1 MQCFPSSLDSNL
13 PQKAKKLLDH
23 ITEICRASP
32 DDSCFKSIKNIA
44 VDCGLAL
51 QTAHNHK
58 HLLLAR
64 GLIHIE
70 KRANGKRS
78 NPRHRITLV
87 HEKLEPR
94 QSTSWPL
101 AASVRGCGEKSTSRR
116 KLSCVRLS
124 ALTLWKEFDRLDL
137 ISQYFRSG
145 WQVCPAHNPIFE
157 DGITSCS
164 CRFGRKCSK
173 TGKHPKFSKSQWA
186 LRFEDKHDRLID
198 YFFENPA
205 DNVGVWLPDGLM
217 VVDFDDVQAKE
228 EIFGESLPETLTC
241 ATPRGAHLYF
251 LAHELFRTT
260 ASKIKANVDI
270 RAPDSWVILPPS
282 IHKTGLKYEWEILT
296 TPKSVPATLVE
307 LLRNNIN
314 QQPAGERKT
323 RSAAG
328 STSSFTL
335 PDVIYNPKVKRSNQ
349 SWEAVGLGRNAHL
362 FAYGRSLRA
371 RGNGYRA
378 IHAALQKANYER
390 CVPPIDSEEMKRLI
404 NNVWNLRNDPKWQ
417 PIASR

>member
-1 MQCFPSSLDSNL
+1 MKRTRASRADIENDTQCFPSSLDSNL

-32 DDSCFKSIKNIA
+32 DHSCFKSIKNIA
-44 VDCGLAL
+44 ADCGLAL

-58 HLLLAR
+58 HLLYAR

-78 NPRHRITLV
+78 NPRHRITLA

-94 QSTSWPL
+94 QSTPRPL
-101 AASVRGCGEKSTSRR
+101 VASARRRGGKSVLSR
-116 KLSCVRLS
+116 KLSRVRFS

-137 ISQYFRSG
+137 ISQYFKSG
-145 WQVCPAHNPIFE
+145 WEVCPAHNPIFE
-157 DGITSCS
+157 EGITSCS

-186 LRFEDKHDRLID
+186 LRFEDKHDKLID

-228 EIFGESLPETLTC
+228 EIFGDALPETLTC
-241 ATPRGAHLYF
+241 VTPRGSHLYF

-260 ASKIKANVDI
+260 ASQIKD
-270 RAPDSWVILPPS
+270 
-282 IHKTGLKYEWEILT
+282 
-296 TPKSVPATLVE
+296 VPM
-307 LLRNNIN
+307 N
-314 QQPAGERKT
+314 K
-323 RSAAG
+323 
-328 STSSFTL
+328 
-335 PDVIYNPKVKRSNQ
+335 
-349 SWEAVGLGRNAHL
+349 
-362 FAYGRSLRA
+362 
-371 RGNGYRA
+371 
-378 IHAALQKANYER
+378 
-390 CVPPIDSEEMKRLI
+390 
-404 NNVWNLRNDPKWQ
+404 RNDGPCLAHRQVDTLLPEYQ
-417 PIASR
+417 PQTKIRLR